1 MTKEL
6 LGKQRLQVPYRNDI
20 VGSFLRPEE
29 LKKARKQYENGE
41 ISREVLRAIEDKAIR
56 ELVKKEKAAGLKSV
70 TDGEFRRSW
79 WHLDFMWGIH
89 GVEYKKVERGYQF
102 KGEETRAETAGILGK
117 IKFTGEHPFLEHYKF
132 LKELADEEG
141 VEARQTIPAPAQLL
155 LELQRPENIADVKF
169 IYENQE
175 DLINDIVKTYNQII
189 RAFYDLGCRNIQ
201 LDDCTW
207 GTFCDRNLLKR
218 LGYTEEQ
225 VKDTLNLFLKLNNL
239 AIKDLPEDLI
249 ITTHVCRGNYH
260 STYASEGPYDPVA
273 EILFANAN
281 VDAFYLEFDDE
292 RSGGFEP
299 LKYVPRDKQVVLGLV
314 SSKTGKLESKETII
328 RRIEEA
334 TKYLDLDQICLSP
347 QCGFASTE
355 EGNILTEEEQWNKIR
370 LIKEITEE
378 IWK

>member
-260 STYASEGPYDPVA
+260 STYASEGPYDLVA

>member
-29 LKKARKQYENGE
+29 LKKARRQYENGE
-41 ISREVLRAIEDKAIR
+41 ITRTDLKAVEDKAIR

-141 VEARQTIPAPAQLL
+141 VEARQTIPAPAQIL

-260 STYASEGPYDPVA
+260 STYASEGPYDLVA

>member
-175 DLINDIVKTYNQII
+175 NLINDIVKTYNQII

-260 STYASEGPYDPVA
+260 STYASEGPYDLVA

>member
-1 MTKEL
+1 MTKGL

-29 LKKARKQYENGE
+29 LKKARRQYENGE
-41 ISREVLRAIEDKAIR
+41 ITRTDLKAVEDKAIR

-102 KGEETRAETAGILGK
+102 KGEETRAETAGVLGK
-117 IKFTGEHPFLEHYKF
+117 IKFTGNHPFLEHYKF
-132 LKELADEEG
+132 LKEVADEEG

-169 IYENQE
+169 IYPNQD
-175 DLINDIVKTYNQII
+175 DLINDIAKTYNQII

-207 GTFCDRNLLKR
+207 GTFCDRNLIKL

-260 STYASEGPYDPVA
+260 STYAAEGPYDQVA
-273 EILFANAN
+273 EILFPNADI
-281 VDAFYLEFDDE
+281 DAFYLEFDDE

-299 LKYVPRDKQVVLGLV
+299 LKHVPRDKQVVLGIV
-314 SSKTGKLESKETII
+314 SSKIGKLEDKEIII

-355 EGNILTEEEQWNKIR
+355 EGNILTEEEQWNKIK
-370 LIKEITEE
+370 LIKEIADE

>member
-29 LKKARKQYENGE
+29 LKKARRQYENGE
-41 ISREVLRAIEDKAIR
+41 ITRADLKAVEDKAIR

-260 STYASEGPYDPVA
+260 STYASEGPYDLVA

>member
-102 KGEETRAETAGILGK
+102 KGEETRAETAGVLGK
-117 IKFTGEHPFLEHYKF
+117 IKFTGNHPFLEHYKF
-132 LKELADEEG
+132 LKEVADEEG

-169 IYENQE
+169 IYPNQD
-175 DLINDIVKTYNQII
+175 DLINDIAKTYNQII

-207 GTFCDRNLLKR
+207 GTFCDRNLIKL

-260 STYASEGPYDPVA
+260 STYAAEGPYDQVA
-273 EILFANAN
+273 EILFPNADI
-281 VDAFYLEFDDE
+281 DAFYLEFDDE

-299 LKYVPRDKQVVLGLV
+299 LKHVPRDKQVVLGIV
-314 SSKTGKLESKETII
+314 SSKIGKLEDKEIII

-355 EGNILTEEEQWNKIR
+355 EGNILTEEEQWNKIK
-370 LIKEITEE
+370 LIKEIADE

>member
-29 LKKARKQYENGE
+29 LKKARRQYENGE
-41 ISREVLRAIEDKAIR
+41 ITRTDLKAVEDKAIR

-102 KGEETRAETAGILGK
+102 KGEETRAETAGVLGK
-117 IKFTGEHPFLEHYKF
+117 IKFTGNHPFLEHYKF
-132 LKELADEEG
+132 LKEVADEEG

-169 IYENQE
+169 IYPNQD
-175 DLINDIVKTYNQII
+175 DLINDIAKTYNQII

-207 GTFCDRNLLKR
+207 GTFCDRNLIKL

-260 STYASEGPYDPVA
+260 STYAAEGPYDQVA
-273 EILFANAN
+273 EILFPNADI
-281 VDAFYLEFDDE
+281 DAFYLEFDDE

-299 LKYVPRDKQVVLGLV
+299 LKHVPRDKQVVLGIV
-314 SSKTGKLESKETII
+314 SSKIGKLEDKEIII

-355 EGNILTEEEQWNKIR
+355 EGNILTEEEQWNKIK
-370 LIKEITEE
+370 LIKEIADE

>member
-29 LKKARKQYENGE
+29 LKKARRQYENGE
-41 ISREVLRAIEDKAIR
+41 ITRTDLKAVEDKAIR

-102 KGEETRAETAGILGK
+102 KGEETRAETAGVLGK
-117 IKFTGEHPFLEHYKF
+117 IKFTGNHPFLEHYKF
-132 LKELADEEG
+132 LKEVADEEG

-169 IYENQE
+169 IYPNQD
-175 DLINDIVKTYNQII
+175 DLINDIAKTYNQII

-207 GTFCDRNLLKR
+207 GTFCDRNLIKL

-260 STYASEGPYDPVA
+260 STYAAEGPYDLVA
-273 EILFANAN
+273 ETLFANAN

-334 TKYLDLDQICLSP
+334 TKYLDLDQICLS
-347 QCGFASTE
+347 
-355 EGNILTEEEQWNKIR
+355 
-370 LIKEITEE
+370 
-378 IWK
+378 

>member
-29 LKKARKQYENGE
+29 LKKARRQYENGE
-41 ISREVLRAIEDKAIR
+41 ITRTDLKAVEDKAIR

-102 KGEETRAETAGILGK
+102 KGEETRAETAGVLGK
-117 IKFTGEHPFLEHYKF
+117 IKFTGNHPFLEHYKF
-132 LKELADEEG
+132 LKEVADEEG

-169 IYENQE
+169 IYPNQD
-175 DLINDIVKTYNQII
+175 DLINDIAKTYNQII

-260 STYASEGPYDPVA
+260 STYAAEGPYDPVA

>member
-1 MTKEL
+1 MTEKL
-6 LGKQRLQVPYRNDI
+6 LGKQRVEVPYRNDI

-41 ISREVLRAIEDKAIR
+41 ISREALKAVEDKAIR
-56 ELVKKEKAAGLKSV
+56 DLVKKEKAAGLKSV

-79 WHLDFMWGIH
+79 WHLDFMWGIY
-89 GVEYKKVERGYQF
+89 GVEYKKVDRGYLF
-102 KGEETRAETAGILGK
+102 KGEETRAETAGLYGK
-117 IKFTGEHPFLEHYKF
+117 VKFTGTHPFLEHYKF
-132 LKELADEEG
+132 LKEVADEEG

-169 IYENQE
+169 IYEDQE
-175 DLINDIVKTYNQII
+175 DLINDIAKTYNQII
-189 RAFYDLGCRNIQ
+189 KAFYDLGCRNIQ

-207 GTFCDRNLLKR
+207 GTFCDKSLIKL

-225 VKDTLNLFLKLNNL
+225 VNETLNLFVRLNNL
-239 AIKDLPEDLI
+239 AIKDLPRDLR

-273 EILFANAN
+273 EILFAKEN
-281 VDAFYLEFDDE
+281 VDAFYLEYDDE

-299 LKYVPRDKQVVLGLV
+299 LKYIPRDKQVVLGLV
-314 SSKTGKLESKETII
+314 SSKIGKLEKKENII
-328 RRIEEA
+328 RRIKEA
-334 TKYLDLDQICLSP
+334 SEYLDIDQICLSP

-355 EGNILTEEEQWNKIR
+355 EGNILTEEEQWKKIKF
-370 LIKEITEE
+370 IKEIAEE
-378 IWK
+378 IWA